1 VLDVCGRH
9 VPVIEHDQ
17 PLGGFVDALTE
28 CIARGELH

>member
-1 VLDVCGRH
+1 
-9 VPVIEHDQ
+9 VIEHDQ